1 MITIP
6 AMVTYF
12 APLSIEH
19 IMARLML
26 VLRHIPR
33 PEFRAAVISIT
44 VGLLLL
50 GIKFIAYWLTGS
62 SAIFSDAVESIVN
75 VLASIVALWALA
87 LAHLPADE
95 KHPYGHGKVEFMS
108 AGLEGGMILLAA
120 VFIFVRTIDV
130 LLFHQIEPTRIDLGL
145 LLVVV
150 ATLINAGV
158 GWLLVRT
165 GRTQKSI
172 TLEADGHHLLTDA
185 ITSVA
190 VLVAL
195 GVVKI
200 TGWELADPVMA
211 ILISFYIALMGV
223 RLLRRAFGGLMDEQ
237 DLADE
242 QSLVAIL
249 DSHVGDA
256 GIEPRICSYHK
267 LRHRHS
273 GRYHWVDFHLVVPA
287 HMDVAQGHAIA
298 SRIEYELEQNLG
310 EGNATA
316 HIEPCIQGT
325 CGRCPKR

>member
-1 MITIP
+1 
-6 AMVTYF
+6 
-12 APLSIEH
+12 
-19 IMARLML
+19 MAHSML

-33 PEFRAAVISIT
+33 LEFRAAIISIT

-50 GIKFIAYWLTGS
+50 AIKFAAYWLTGS

-75 VLASIVALWALA
+75 VLASTVALWALA

-130 LLFHQIEPTRIDLGL
+130 LLFHQVEPMRIDLGL
-145 LLVVV
+145 LLIVV
-150 ATLINAGV
+150 AMIINAGV
-158 GWLLVRT
+158 GWMLVRT
-165 GRTQKSI
+165 GRAQGSMA
-172 TLEADGHHLLTDA
+172 LEADGHHLLTDA
-185 ITSVA
+185 VTSVA

-195 GVVKI
+195 GVVKT

-237 DLADE
+237 DCADE
-242 QSLVAIL
+242 RTLVAIL

-256 GIEPRICSYHK
+256 ATEPRICSYHK

-298 SRIEYELEQNLG
+298 SHIEYEMEQTLG
-310 EGNATA
+310 VGNATA

-325 CGRCPKR
+325 CDRCKKTMDQV